1 MTAPWN
7 SPETVGRFAV
17 SPGNDIL
24 LRFAEKDLK
33 RSPGNDLLDIGC
45 GAGSNAVPLARQG
58 WQVTG
63 IDLSKP
69 MLETAAN
76 RIRAN
81 GLADRVQL
89 AHAAM
94 DRLPAADHSQD
105 FIVAHGIW
113 NLAGSSAEFRAALN
127 EAARVARPGAAL
139 FVYLFSRS
147 TFPPDTDPVPGESF
161 VFTQFSGRPQCFL
174 TEQQLIDELGAAG
187 FEQEHGTTI
196 TEYARP
202 ETGSKPAIFEAIF
215 RRC

>member
-17 SPGNDIL
+17 SPGNHVL
-24 LRFAEKDLK
+24 FAFAQAE
-33 RSPGNDLLDIGC
+33 RNRTRGNTLLDIGC

-69 MLETAAN
+69 MLEAAAN

-94 DRLPAADHSQD
+94 DRLPVADHSQD

-147 TFPPDTDPVPGESF
+147 TFPPDTDPVPGEPF
-161 VFTQFSGRPQCFL
+161 TYTQFSGRPQCFL

-187 FEQEHGTTI
+187 FGQEHGTSI
-196 TEYARP
+196 TEYARS
-202 ETGSKPAIFEAIF
+202 ETGSKPAIYEGIF